1 MRFVEAL
8 GARGVRR
15 VAGAWALELDVFRCV
30 KSMRAREAFDI
41 RFLVVSAL
49 AWVMGT
55 LQISAPEH

>member
-15 VAGAWALELDVFRCV
+15 VAGAWALDVFRCV
-30 KSMRAREAFDI
+30 KSMRTREAFDI

-49 AWVMGT
+49 SWVMGT
-55 LQISAPEH
+55 LHVTAREH

>member
-8 GARGVRR
+8 GVRGVRR
-15 VAGAWALELDVFRCV
+15 VAGAWALDVFRCV